1 MKKIKILLV
10 DGDPVYTSEVSEQL
24 KADGNTVDIVENRAE
39 AEKALAAAK
48 YDLVITDLVMEKAD
62 SGFSLA
68 FHIKQDAPETKV
80 VIATDV
86 NSRHG
91 VKFSVDTE
99 AERAWIKADA
109 FLDKPY
115 RYEQLATIIERL

>member
-1 MKKIKILLV
+1 MKNIKILLV

-68 FHIKQDAPETKV
+68 FHIKKDAPETKV
-80 VIATDV
+80 IIATDV
-86 NSRHG
+86 NGRHG
-91 VKFSVDTE
+91 VEFSVDTE

-115 RYEQLATIIERL
+115 RYEQLATVIERL

>member
-1 MKKIKILLV
+1 MKNIKILLV

-68 FHIKQDAPETKV
+68 FHIKKDAPETKV

-115 RYEQLATIIERL
+115 RYEQLATVIERL

>member
-1 MKKIKILLV
+1 MKNIKILLV

-24 KADGNTVDIVENRAE
+24 KADGSTVDIVENRAE

-68 FHIKQDAPETKV
+68 FHIKKDAPETKV
-80 VIATDV
+80 IIATDV

-115 RYEQLATIIERL
+115 RYEQLATVIERL